1 MFVQPAMALAA
12 KGAQDDTVKIT
23 ICRFTPLLAV
33 HLKPSLEPEIGR
45 PAPPAMLG
53 MIKEGVTYLAVA
65 ADRIIESFRN
75 DVWPGYKTGKGIE
88 QA

>member
-1 MFVQPAMALAA
+1 
-12 KGAQDDTVKIT
+12 
-23 ICRFTPLLAV
+23 
-33 HLKPSLEPEIGR
+33 
-45 PAPPAMLG
+45 MLG

-75 DVWPGYKTGKGIE
+75 DVWRGYKTGKGIE